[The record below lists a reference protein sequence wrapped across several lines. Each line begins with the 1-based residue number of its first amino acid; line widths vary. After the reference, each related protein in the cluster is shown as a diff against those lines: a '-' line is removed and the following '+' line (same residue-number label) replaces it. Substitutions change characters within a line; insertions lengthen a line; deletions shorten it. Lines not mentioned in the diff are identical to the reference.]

1 MALFRLSKKEI
12 GANGEKNVARYL
24 KKRKYKI
31 IKTNYR
37 TPFGEAD
44 IVAVQK
50 NLLVFVEV
58 KTRSSIVHGTPAEAV
73 DYVKRERYFKI
84 AEYFVA
90 ADQSYSS
97 CFIRFDVAEVLGDEI
112 NYIENAFVCN

>member
-1 MALFRLSKKEI
+1 MGIFRLSKKEI
-12 GANGEKNVARYL
+12 GANGEKNVVRYL

-44 IVAVQK
+44 IVAAQK

-58 KTRSSIVHGTPAEAV
+58 KTRSSVLHGMPGEAV
-73 DYVKRERYFKI
+73 DSVKRERYFKI
-84 AEYFVA
+84 AEYFVTVN
-90 ADQSYSS
+90 QSYCSYY
-97 CFIRFDVAEVLGDEI
+97 IRFDVAEVLGDEI